1 MWLKNKIR
9 QQAVNDSKRE
19 LILRSTQIE
28 MILPTELA
36 YLINLAKKKI
46 SFNRSDTEDYW
57 P

>member
-36 YLINLAKKKI
+36 YLINLAKKNI
-46 SFNRSDTEDYW
+46 IQQ
-57 P
+57 